1 MSLFN
6 INWRTQATNLL
17 PSFKRSTSLI
27 DYITS
32 LLEPLKTK
40 ASEWFSFD
48 VKVKK
53 RSKFNGQI
61 VVLRAALNDIF
72 GVSSAPYIDVET
84 ETSLG
89 THNYIYNDSENE
101 TLYFYNDSE
110 NKPVYIY
117 NSSEITDGNDFTVKI
132 PTSIY
137 TTELD
142 RRIKAEV
149 TIYKLAGKQF
159 KTVQY

>member
-6 INWRTQATNLL
+6 INWRTQANNLL
-17 PSFKRSTSLI
+17 PSFKRSVSLV

-40 ASEWFSFD
+40 ASEWFTFD

-53 RSKFNGQI
+53 RSKFNAQI

-72 GVSSAPYIDVET
+72 GVSTAPYIDVVT
-84 ETSLG
+84 ETSLA
-89 THNYIYNDSENE
+89 THNYVYNDSENN
-101 TLYFYNDSE
+101 TLYIYNDSE
-110 NKPVYIY
+110 NKPVYVY
-117 NSSEITDGNDFTVKI
+117 NDSEIVEGNDFTVKI

-137 TTELD
+137 TAELD

-149 TIYKLAGKQF
+149 TIYKLAGKRF
-159 KTVQY
+159 KTAQY